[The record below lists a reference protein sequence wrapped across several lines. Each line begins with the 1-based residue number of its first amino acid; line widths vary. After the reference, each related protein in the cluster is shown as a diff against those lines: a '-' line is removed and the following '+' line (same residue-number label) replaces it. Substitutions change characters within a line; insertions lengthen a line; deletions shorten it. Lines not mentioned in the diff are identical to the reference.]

1 MATEWEPIQSEF
13 TINDIGAY
21 LMANLATGLYTGPEI
36 IREYVQ
42 NAVDSYVEFTAQIPE
57 EPSNEVRINVHDR
70 SIIIY
75 DRGIGMGVKE
85 VNEAKKIA
93 LPTKPQRDPQYVG
106 FRKLGIWSG
115 LAACRKLIIE
125 TSKYGE
131 AYKYRMTMNFE
142 NIAREVNKPIS
153 IKDLLDPNVKIERTK
168 EKEEDHYTEVE
179 LQDVLS
185 QYGELLD
192 LERLKQVIIDHC
204 PIHLAS
210 SFLYAGTIEERLKR
224 HGINFYK
231 VFVQGEQIYRDFPSS
246 ITELEWDTINI
257 DGRTVAITW
266 YALNRDTG
274 KLEIDNDYQR
284 RNVSLRI
291 KNFTVGERGI
301 YSSNEEYSKQQGFIV
316 IDSPGNLD
324 WYIGEVHI
332 LDNEIIPNTP
342 RNRIEDNAYS
352 RMFIAELRKFC
363 GSLTLKTRVHSTY
376 ISAKNHIEESKK
388 ALERFQ
394 KIPSEENRD
403 SIKKV
408 FQLLESDDKK
418 SKGKGQSPVTKEQ
431 AKVLASKGLRDERQ
445 VLIKQISTIL
455 EKGVKVKGAEK
466 VKKKAV
472 APFVEATVP
481 SVDLDYEALLHDS
494 IAKPEELFQAIV
506 TIIGEVLGED
516 SEEYKTISERLETLF
531 KKLELF

>member
-1 MATEWEPIQSEF
+1 
-13 TINDIGAY
+13 
-21 LMANLATGLYTGPEI
+21 
-36 IREYVQ
+36 
-42 NAVDSYVEFTAQIPE
+42 
-57 EPSNEVRINVHDR
+57 
-70 SIIIY
+70 
-75 DRGIGMGVKE
+75 
-85 VNEAKKIA
+85 
-93 LPTKPQRDPQYVG
+93 
-106 FRKLGIWSG
+106 
-115 LAACRKLIIE
+115 
-125 TSKYGE
+125 
-131 AYKYRMTMNFE
+131 
-142 NIAREVNKPIS
+142 
-153 IKDLLDPNVKIERTK
+153 
-168 EKEEDHYTEVE
+168 
-179 LQDVLS
+179 
-185 QYGELLD
+185 
-192 LERLKQVIIDHC
+192 
-204 PIHLAS
+204 
-210 SFLYAGTIEERLKR
+210 
-224 HGINFYK
+224 
-231 VFVQGEQIYRDFPSS
+231 
-246 ITELEWDTINI
+246 
-257 DGRTVAITW
+257 
-266 YALNRDTG
+266 
-274 KLEIDNDYQR
+274 
-284 RNVSLRI
+284 
-291 KNFTVGERGI
+291 
-301 YSSNEEYSKQQGFIV
+301 
-316 IDSPGNLD
+316 
-324 WYIGEVHI
+324 
-332 LDNEIIPNTP
+332 
-342 RNRIEDNAYS
+342 
-352 RMFIAELRKFC
+352 MFIAELRKFC